1 MPRPSL
7 NLHFFGGRTIADL
20 VYVNRYLGGPSAW
33 DPADVASIDAALAK
47 AMSDNALQSVLQQY
61 YEPAISSR
69 MLPSAVL
76 PGRVPA
82 TVYKDQVEALAAR
95 IYGGGALGDADPGR
109 TLVNIMLPR
118 GVVLVDGF
126 SPGFRPSAGTEA
138 EHERRLRAVVKVDSE
153 DADSRHGLGG
163 YHGSTNV
170 AGTAVY
176 YAVGVYSEDGNGIP
190 VFDQPWKNVAATFYH
205 ELNEARTDPDVE
217 DAIRTGDSSRLGW
230 YSAEGGEVGD
240 IPAQR
245 GRDQP
250 RPRLHRDR
258 TGRRLGRR
266 PGPADVVEQGRRACP
281 PHRVASPSLPCGV
294 AQPPGGPRQGPPGWR
309 PRRPV
314 NARWFAAWTTGS
326 RLPPARPRP
335 AGSAKGLTAKDAE
348 FPHCPFLPQRNFP
361 VRQRELPAATGNC
374 GKETGHCPRQRGMA
388 RSDGRVYV
396 AVT

>member
-1 MPRPSL
+1 MASRPLAAGFLPRPSL
-7 NLHFFGGRTIADL
+7 NLHFFGGKTIADL
-20 VYVNRYLGGPSAW
+20 IYVNRYLGGPGAW

-61 YEPAISSR
+61 YRAGHQLAHAAVGGAARSALPATDLSR
-69 MLPSAVL
+69 TRSKRSRPGSTAAAPSAT
-76 PGRVPA
+76 PTPAAPSSTSCCRAGWSWWTASRRASGRRRAPKPS
-82 TVYKDQVEALAAR
+82 TSAACGPWSR
-95 IYGGGALGDADPGR
+95 S
-109 TLVNIMLPR
+109 T
-118 GVVLVDGF
+118 
-126 SPGFRPSAGTEA
+126 T
-138 EHERRLRAVVKVDSE
+138 E

-190 VFDQPWKNVAATFYH
+190 AFDQPWKNVAATFYH

-230 YSAEGGEVGD
+230 YSAERRRGRRHPD
-240 IPAQR
+240 QR

-250 RPRLHRDR
+250 RPRLHRNR
-258 TGRRLGRR
+258 AGRRLGRR

-281 PHRVASPSLPCGV
+281 PHRLASPSLPCGV
-294 AQPPGGPRQGPPGWR
+294 AQPSGGPRQGSPGWP

-314 NARWFAAWTTGS
+314 NARWFAAWTTGF

-335 AGSAKGLTAKDAE
+335 AGSAKGFTAKDAE
-348 FPHCPFLPQRNFP
+348 FPHCPFLPQ
-361 VRQRELPAATGNC
+361 
-374 GKETGHCPRQRGMA
+374 
-388 RSDGRVYV
+388 
-396 AVT
+396 

>member
-1 MPRPSL
+1 MDGPQSRFLNVSLLPGSQAHLAYYARARTGLPAAGHPPRPVPSRPGL
-7 NLHFFGGRTIADL
+7 QLHFFGGKTIADL
-20 VYVNRYLGGPSAW
+20 VYVNRYLGGPDAW
-33 DPADVASIDAALAK
+33 DPADRASIDAALVK

-95 IYGGGALGDADPGR
+95 IYRSGALGGADPGR

-126 SPGFRPSAGTEA
+126 SPAFQPAAATEA
-138 EHERRLRAVVKVDSE
+138 EHERRLRAVVTVGAGA
-153 DADSRHGLGG
+153 ADSRHGLGG

-170 AGTAVY
+170 AGAAVY
-176 YAVGVYSEDGNGIP
+176 YAVGVYSEGGNGVP

-240 IPAQR
+240 IPVREA
-245 GRDQP
+245 GT
-250 RPRLHRDR
+250 RLALIFTEIELAD
-258 TGRRLGRR
+258 GSGAVPVQLMWSNQDD
-266 PGPADVVEQGRRACP
+266 GPARRIDLT
-281 PHRVASPSLPCGV
+281 SPSLPCGV
-294 AQPPGGPRQGPPGWR
+294 AQPPGDPNHGPPG
-309 PRRPV
+309 RRPPAPRERPV
-314 NARWFAAWTTGS
+314 VRGVDHWVPPFAGPVSPGRTGE
-326 RLPPARPRP
+326 RPIP
-335 AGSAKGLTAKDAE
+335 DI
-348 FPHCPFLPQRNFP
+348 
-361 VRQRELPAATGNC
+361 
-374 GKETGHCPRQRGMA
+374 KESPL
-388 RSDGRVYV
+388 
-396 AVT
+396 